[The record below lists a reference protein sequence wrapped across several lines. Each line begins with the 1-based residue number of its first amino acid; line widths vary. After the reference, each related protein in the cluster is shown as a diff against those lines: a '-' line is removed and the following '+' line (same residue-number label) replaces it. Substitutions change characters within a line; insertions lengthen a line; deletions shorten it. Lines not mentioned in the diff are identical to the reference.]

1 MASNPVMDHDE
12 EHDLDHIVRQR
23 GPLPVRQAVDYLI
36 QAARILETA
45 HAQGIVHRDIKPGNL
60 IVDGAGIVHI
70 RAHDLPRFPN
80 AGNFF
85 RKAAVTD
92 LTQTGADTGAVDFT
106 APELGAGAPPG

>member
-1 MASNPVMDHDE
+1 MDHDE

-60 IVDGAGIVHI
+60 IVDGGNCSHPSAPTICLASQMPATSSG
-70 RAHDLPRFPN
+70 RPPLP
-80 AGNFF
+80 
-85 RKAAVTD
+85 T
-92 LTQTGADTGAVDFT
+92 
-106 APELGAGAPPG
+106 